1 MSKQIKKFFS
11 FIIAAAFT
19 FCFYGNNLK
28 TVSDEIKTLT
38 AYATN
43 ATYGDATNDGV
54 VDVFDLIIA
63 REKLATEDSGAL
75 DLDGND
81 VINGVDLSLLNDFL
95 LGSCDEFPVS
105 IREQLKNVDYTVVD
119 DTSAIEVSLTKEMA
133 KFTESLGSPVKV
145 YEYLYNNIDTSF
157 YTNLRKGAIGVFE
170 EKCGNDVDQASL
182 LIAMLKHLGYNAYY
196 YTQYIA
202 VTEQQLLDWTGCQS
216 IDAAKKVILTGG
228 REVSEGPLY
237 YDSEENYFYFNH
249 TFVAVEI
256 DSIYYGVDTSF
267 KKYKRVTTAYDELDL
282 KIDENIYKDFI
293 DCNLVIEEPEIDEE
307 WFNKLD
313 KQSNY
318 YMKSNIIE
326 QKSFDELPL
335 ESEYIMLPQYNTY
348 EAISDSISL
357 DTQSSQLNNSR
368 YIVSNNLKMETNPT
382 SKNRA
387 VNETF
392 DYEMIDFSFGDG
404 LMRVK
409 TAYLYGKNVTVSY
422 NQSSLKHE
430 LRFNDELILESKKI
444 SINDTIEFTVTAHTI
459 GMEYSSTKTIT
470 AGEMIS
476 VVFDFERISPN
487 IISYAYSD
495 YLETTEESL
504 RNADLL
510 KNINESTKEAAIDVI
525 NNYENLGKLLRYIG
539 VEMYSQAHIF
549 NDYLSQMADIRNE
562 NGIVFSLISYQ
573 PTISQGK
580 IEKQG
585 NFSTNS
591 AICNNAISRSGNE
604 AARQSYNLIYGMY
617 GSTLEKKAFEKI
629 LGIYCLSPIDI
640 LNEAQLQGT
649 DLVTVNSFNKDE
661 LANLELNIHQ
671 SEINKILSYIDKG
684 YNVTIPKNFVYVMDL
699 SDNNY
704 DDWGGIA
711 YIATNPENGAGEY
724 RWYGGYGYEGENTL
738 TRGID
743 NSKKA
748 TGQLSVVWPFIK
760 VINVITMVG
769 LLCITTFF
777 CYKLVENN
785 SKNIDMPG
793 SEIVDNVISSI
804 DTMTESA
811 GEAIKNA
818 AYVVGA
824 VEVAKATARKLRKNN
839 EYYVYFGIK
848 DEIPVYVGITVH
860 VKIREYQHN
869 YIWEKKLK
877 EEGFESENLEDY
889 KRFEYL
895 EPLNEEAPLTRD
907 EARGVEQVLIER
919 NRDNFQNKLN
929 SIGIFNKKYYPYTN
943 FGKAYLETNDVYL
956 KRKAEGVVN

>member
-105 IREQLKNVDYTVVD
+105 IREQMKEVDYSVVD
-119 DTSAIEVSLTKEMA
+119 DRCEKEFSLTKEMA
-133 KFTESLGSPVKV
+133 EFTESLGTPLKI
-145 YEYLYNNIDTSF
+145 YEYLYNNIDISF
-157 YTNLRKGAIGVFE
+157 YRNLIKGSIGTFE
-170 EKCGNDVDQASL
+170 EKCGNDIDQACL
-182 LIAMLKHLGYNAYY
+182 LIAMLNHLGYNAGMVKHP
-196 YTQYIA
+196 IA
-202 VTEQQLLDWTGCQS
+202 ITEQQLLEWTGCQS
-216 IDAAKKVILTGG
+216 VDSAK
-228 REVSEGPLY
+228 EVLEADDRAVSVEVLDGLEG
-237 YDSEENYFYFNH
+237 NYFIFPH
-249 TFVAVEI
+249 IFVIAEI
-256 DSIYYGVDTSF
+256 DSEVHLLDTSF
-267 KKYKRVTTAYDELDL
+267 KKYKKVQTAYDELDL
-282 KIDENIYKDFI
+282 KIDENIYENFI
-293 DCNLVIEEPEIDEE
+293 NCNLMIEEPEIDEE
-307 WFNKLD
+307 WFNNLD
-313 KQSNY
+313 SQSNY
-318 YMKSNIIE
+318 YMKSNVIE
-326 QKSFDELPL
+326 QKTFDVFPSKLDYFLLNSNTINETSATFSLNDSKIKGL
-335 ESEYIMLPQYNTY
+335 EYNISTDIKFDNSILKYSANPVNTISQEQIEY
-348 EAISDSISL
+348 DSIG
-357 DTQSSQLNNSR
+357 
-368 YIVSNNLKMETNPT
+368 
-382 SKNRA
+382 
-387 VNETF
+387 
-392 DYEMIDFSFGDG
+392 FSFGDG
-404 LMRVK
+404 TLLVRAVD
-409 TAYLYGKNVTVSY
+409 LYGTNVTVSY
-422 NQSSLKHE
+422 NEMSLKHE
-430 LRFNDELILESKKI
+430 LRVDDTLILESPELPI
-444 SINDTIEFTVTAHTI
+444 GDSLDFSVT
-459 GMEYSSTKTIT
+459 SNFLNSTKTIT

-649 DLVTVNSFNKDE
+649 DLVTINSFNKDE

-671 SEINKILSYIDKG
+671 SEINKISSYIDKG
-684 YNVTIPKNFVYVMDL
+684 YNVTLPRNFVYVMDP
-699 SDNNY
+699 SGNDTEE
-704 DDWGGIA
+704 WGGIA
-711 YIATNPENGAGEY
+711 YILTIPENGTSEY
-724 RWYGGYGYEGENTL
+724 RWYGGYGYEGESSLVRSAAAITTKFASTFLASCCPFLQIVGVVALAAVAVSLIYAAVYVTTEHIDKINT
-738 TRGID
+738 D
-743 NSKKA
+743 
-748 TGQLSVVWPFIK
+748 LSSSVIVGRTKTAAKSVSEDTEK
-760 VINVITMVG
+760 VI
-769 LLCITTFF
+769 
-777 CYKLVENN
+777 ENASVAVN
-785 SKNIDMPG
+785 CEAMNKRPKNPD
-793 SEIVDNVISSI
+793 
-804 DTMTESA
+804 
-811 GEAIKNA
+811 K
-818 AYVVGA
+818 
-824 VEVAKATARKLRKNN
+824 
-839 EYYVYFGIK
+839 YYVYFGIK
-848 DEIPVYVGITVH
+848 NKKPVYVGITNNIP
-860 VKIREYQHN
+860 IRFYQHN
-869 YIWEKKLK
+869 YRWKKLY
-877 EEGFESENLEDY
+877 GEDVI
-889 KRFEYL
+889 RFNDL
-895 EPLNEEAPLTRD
+895 VQINPEPLTKNQ
-907 EARGVEQVLIER
+907 ARGVEQVIYER
-919 NRDNFQNKLN
+919 NKGEFQNKIG
-929 SIGIFNKKYYPYTN
+929 SISVLRKDFYNTYTL
-943 FGKAYLETNDVYL
+943 FAIEYL
-956 KRKAEGVVN
+956 KTNIVYNIYKQKGDVK

>member
-19 FCFYGNNLK
+19 FCFNGNNLK

-38 AYATN
+38 AYAAN

-63 REKLATEDSGAL
+63 REKLATEDSGTL

-133 KFTESLGSPVKV
+133 EFTESLGSPVKV

-249 TFVAVEI
+249 TFVVVEI
-256 DSIYYGVDTSF
+256 DSNYYGVDTSF

-444 SINDTIEFTVTAHTI
+444 SINDTIEFTVTAYTI

-504 RNADLL
+504 RNSDLL

-539 VEMYSQAHIF
+539 IEMYSQAHIF

-585 NFSTNS
+585 NFSTSS

-671 SEINKILSYIDKG
+671 SEINKISSYIDEG
-684 YNVTIPKNFVYVMDL
+684 YNVTLPRNFVYVTDQ
-699 SDNNY
+699 SGNDTEE
-704 DDWGGIA
+704 WGGIA
-711 YIATNPENGAGEY
+711 YILTIPENGTSEY
-724 RWYGGYGYEGENTL
+724 RWYGGYGYEGESSLVRSAAAITK
-738 TRGID
+738 
-743 NSKKA
+743 SA
-748 TGQLSVVWPFIK
+748 TEFLASGFP
-760 VINVITMVG
+760 
-769 LLCITTFF
+769 LLQ
-777 CYKLVENN
+777 
-785 SKNIDMPG
+785 
-793 SEIVDNVISSI
+793 
-804 DTMTESA
+804 
-811 GEAIKNA
+811 
-818 AYVVGA
+818 VVGA
-824 VEVAKATARKLRKNN
+824 VLLAGVIITVVYKAVDIISENVNNSNIDSSYSDVVGKTKTFNNTFSKEEAENVAKLSISVGAAITLDNIYNN
-839 EYYVYFGIK
+839 KEGYYVYLGIVSGK
-848 DEIPVYVGITVH
+848 PVYVGITNNPN
-860 VKIREYQHN
+860 RRRNQHN
-869 YIWEKKLK
+869 NAWQKKYEKDR
-877 EEGFESENLEDY
+877 FDALEV
-889 KRFEYL
+889 
-895 EPLNEEAPLTRD
+895 LNDPIKDVDLFTKG
-907 EARGVEQVLIER
+907 EARGVEQVIIER
-919 NRDNFQNKLN
+919 NRDNFQNKIN
-929 SIGIFNKKYYPYTN
+929 SISLLNLHYFEYTS
-943 FGKAYLETNDVYL
+943 FGKVYLENNDKYNEY
-956 KRKAEGVVN
+956 KKEGLIN

>member
-105 IREQLKNVDYTVVD
+105 IREQMKEVDYSVVD
-119 DTSAIEVSLTKEMA
+119 DRCEKEFSLTKEMA
-133 KFTESLGSPVKV
+133 EFTESLGTPLKI
-145 YEYLYNNIDTSF
+145 YEYLYNNIDISF
-157 YTNLRKGAIGVFE
+157 YRNLRKGSIGTFE
-170 EKCGNDVDQASL
+170 EKCGNDIDQACL
-182 LIAMLKHLGYNAYY
+182 LIAMLNHLGYNAGMVKHP
-196 YTQYIA
+196 IA
-202 VTEQQLLDWTGCQS
+202 ITEQQLLEWTGCQS
-216 IDAAKKVILTGG
+216 VDSAK
-228 REVSEGPLY
+228 EVLEADDRVVSVEVLEGL
-237 YDSEENYFYFNH
+237 EENYFIFPH
-249 TFVAVEI
+249 IFVIAEI
-256 DSIYYGVDTSF
+256 DSEVHFLDTSF
-267 KKYKRVTTAYDELDL
+267 KKYKKVQTAYDELDL
-282 KIDENIYKDFI
+282 KIDENIYENFI
-293 DCNLVIEEPEIDEE
+293 NCNLMIEEPEIDEE
-307 WFNKLD
+307 WFNNLD
-313 KQSNY
+313 SQSNY
-318 YMKSNIIE
+318 YMKSNVIE
-326 QKSFDELPL
+326 QKTFDVFPSKLDYFLLNSNTINEKSATFSLDDSKVKGL
-335 ESEYIMLPQYNTY
+335 KYN
-348 EAISDSISL
+348 ISNDIKFDNSILKQSTNSVDTLSQEQIECDSIG
-357 DTQSSQLNNSR
+357 
-368 YIVSNNLKMETNPT
+368 
-382 SKNRA
+382 
-387 VNETF
+387 
-392 DYEMIDFSFGDG
+392 FSFGEG
-404 LMRVK
+404 TLLVK
-409 TAYLYGKNVTVSY
+409 TVDLYGTNVTVSY
-422 NQSSLKHE
+422 NEMSLKHE
-430 LRFNDELILESKKI
+430 LRVDDTLKLESPELPI
-444 SINDTIEFTVTAHTI
+444 GDSLDFSVT
-459 GMEYSSTKTIT
+459 SNFLNSTKTIT

-617 GSTLEKKAFEKI
+617 CSTLEKKVFEDV
-629 LGIYCLSPIDI
+629 LGLYCLSPIDI
-640 LNEAQLQGT
+640 INEAQLQGT
-649 DLVTVNSFNKDE
+649 ELITINSYNKDE
-661 LANLELNIHQ
+661 LSNLDLNIHQ

-684 YNVTIPKNFVYVMDL
+684 YNITIPKNFVYVMDL

-804 DTMTESA
+804 DTMTKTA

-824 VEVAKATARKLRKNN
+824 VEVAKATARKLRKSSD
-839 EYYVYFGIK
+839 YYVYFGIK
-848 DEIPVYVGITVH
+848 NDVPVYVGIT
-860 VKIREYQHN
+860 KSIDLRRYQHN
-869 YIWEKKLK
+869 YIWKKKL
-877 EEGFESENLEDY
+877 ESEGFKSENPEDFI
-889 KRFEYL
+889 RFENL
-895 EPLNEEAPLTRD
+895 EPLNKKSLKRD

-919 NRDNFQNKLN
+919 NPKFQNIIN
-929 SIGIFNKKYYPYTN
+929 SISIYSKKYDKYTE
-943 FGKAYLETNDVYL
+943 FGKIYLETNDVYN
-956 KRKAEGVVN
+956 KYREQKAVN